1 LTLIFKALALELPL
15 ELAPCSDSLRL
26 VARPCN
32 VLAVAKVKCSRE
44 TGTVAVHLP
53 FTLAAPISIRL
64 VLHRAVLCVRTSTY
78 IRLTVA
84 IRITNVLLPQ
94 RVLYVKRCTRQAFLL
109 EFRAMAVVQ
118 PASQFTLSLQPAPWQ
133 ELVSAALAAVP
144 AFAAARTV
152 VEAAMTL
159 LPFAVTLCHV
169 LGPFYGSPTD
179 AEACRA
185 RALQVVSVLAAV
197 RAAACT
203 SACTLARTSA
213 CTLAQAAGDG
223 AFHVQ
228 RMLDLV
234 QRGAVRWGM
243 YADAAHGTGTQQCTG
258 GEHILHMDVLR
269 AACAAAVRNAQAWV
283 QTVQDY
289 ESNARDALSRLVYVT
304 CQLNTSPA
312 GQVRSLAPPRKTFAV
327 SSETAQSGPLNT
339 SGQPGPLNTSGQP
352 GPLNTSGQSGPV
364 CLPERAA
371 TESAALAE
379 ARCAVEQARRAAC
392 RAFANAWAFKVLVEG
407 AVVSDHGASAPKIG
421 HASVLRAHVV
431 ETCAPPARSDA
442 PLGAPQAS
450 SGAPLTPSDALVKAA
465 EWVNEEGVRR
475 AKSVQ

>member
-1 LTLIFKALALELPL
+1 VLTRGGDRRRALALHSENAARQFQSVLFYTGPRYAYGPPL
-15 ELAPCSDSLRL
+15 IYTLL
-26 VARPCN
+26 
-32 VLAVAKVKCSRE
+32 SRNTYNE
-44 TGTVAVHLP
+44 RTVA
-53 FTLAAPISIRL
+53 
-64 VLHRAVLCVRTSTY
+64 
-78 IRLTVA
+78 
-84 IRITNVLLPQ
+84 PQ
-94 RVLYVKRCTRQAFLL
+94 AKRCTWQVFLL
-109 EFRAMAVVQ
+109 EFLDMALVQ

-152 VEAAMTL
+152 LEAAMTL

-185 RALQVVSVLAAV
+185 RALQVVSVLASV
-197 RAAACT
+197 RASACT
-203 SACTLARTSA
+203 SACSLACTSA
-213 CTLAQAAGDG
+213 HTSAQAAGDG

-243 YADAAHGTGTQQCTG
+243 YDDAAHGTGTQQCTG
-258 GEHILHMDVLR
+258 GEHILHVDVLR

-304 CQLNTSPA
+304 SQLSGLPA
-312 GQVRSLAPPRKTFAV
+312 GQVRSLAPPRKTCVV
-327 SSETAQSGPLNT
+327 SSET
-339 SGQPGPLNTSGQP
+339 
-352 GPLNTSGQSGPV
+352 GQSGPV
-364 CLPERAA
+364 STFGQSGPVNLPERAA

-407 AVVSDHGASAPKIG
+407 AVVSDHRASAPQTG
-421 HASVLRAHVV
+421 HAGALRAHVV

-442 PLGAPQAS
+442 PLAS
-450 SGAPLTPSDALVKAA
+450 SGAPQTPSDTLVKAA
-465 EWVNEEGVRR
+465 KWVKEEGVRR